1 MPALSMRKS
10 KLYHQVPEPTPEDLE
25 RIKKLLHRIGGEH
38 VVWGAGEVLNIW
50 VIEQRV
56 KLDQQMSK
64 RIQWS
69 SWSLVV
75 VTVGLVA
82 CTAGLI
88 WATLA
93 A

>member
-1 MPALSMRKS
+1 MRTLAMRKLKPS
-10 KLYHQVPEPTPEDLE
+10 HHVPEPTPEDLE
-25 RIKKLLHRIGGEH
+25 RIKKLLHRVGGDQ
-38 VVWGAGEVLNIW
+38 VSWGAEDALNIW

-64 RIQWS
+64 RIQVS

-75 VTVGLVA
+75 ATVGLVA

-88 WATLA
+88 GATLSA
-93 A
+93 